1 MNGDIEKIM
10 RDQSAL
16 NERINFIVKSLNMEY
31 SDAVSE
37 EIQKLYSNDSELE
50 KSIGSMSG
58 AVRSM
63 ESVLEGM
70 NEKIDSLLEKIKA
83 AEENSERITMQ
94 LDMLES
100 RLSVSEKLQDRN
112 EISEA
117 VKKIRRE

>member
-1 MNGDIEKIM
+1 MKDEIEKIM
-10 RDQSAL
+10 KEQSAL
-16 NERINFIVKSLNMEY
+16 NERISFIVKSLNTEY

-50 KSIGSMSG
+50 KSIGSMGG

-70 NEKIDSLLEKIKA
+70 NEKIDSLLERIKS
-83 AEENSERITMQ
+83 AEENDERTTMQ

-100 RLSVSEKLQDRN
+100 RLSVSERLQDSN